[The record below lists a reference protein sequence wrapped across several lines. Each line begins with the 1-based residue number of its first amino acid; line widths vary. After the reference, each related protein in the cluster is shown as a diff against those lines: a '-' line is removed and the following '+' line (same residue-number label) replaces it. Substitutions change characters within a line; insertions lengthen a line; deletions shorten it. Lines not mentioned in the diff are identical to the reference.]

1 MDNKCCIHYDTVDET
16 KLVSLTSIESWKT
29 LLRAATILNHTAIVE
44 LSGKLKEDEIPQLSY
59 HKTCRPMFT
68 LKRDLQKLDQSQPG
82 CSATKV
88 RRASRDG
95 SCSNSTTL
103 PKKCIFCDKADKYLS
118 GKHTRDALVSCQ
130 TFIADKRIRKCAAVK
145 NDKRIMA
152 LTADELVAKE
162 ACYHKRCYSVYT
174 ISLYNEQREWH
185 PEGESFSDMA
195 INCLREMLAELYESP
210 DVVEFKT
217 LIDVVEKHLVSR
229 DVDKSEI
236 FQTKK
241 NLRRKIETNIQGFQ
255 FLNVHEKLLINPESL
270 IIEEVIK
277 KYIL

>member
-1 MDNKCCIHYDTVDET
+1 MT
-16 KLVSLTSIESWKT
+16 KLISTCLANT
-29 LLRAATILNHTAIVE
+29 LETLWYLVKH
-44 LSGKLKEDEIPQLSY
+44 SY
-59 HKTCRPMFT
+59 
-68 LKRDLQKLDQSQPG
+68 
-82 CSATKV
+82 
-88 RRASRDG
+88 
-95 SCSNSTTL
+95 
-103 PKKCIFCDKADKYLS
+103 
-118 GKHTRDALVSCQ
+118 
-130 TFIADKRIRKCAAVK
+130 KRIRKCAAVK

-174 ISLYNEQREWH
+174 ISLYNEQREWQ

-210 DVVEFKT
+210 DVAEFKT
-217 LIDVVEKHLVSR
+217 LIDVDEKHLVSR

-241 NLRRKIETNIQGFQ
+241 NLRRKIETNIQRFQ
-255 FLNVHEKLLINPESL
+255 FLNVHEKLLIYPESL

-277 KYIL
+277 KYYEVKVELDAVKASSQNKTVLYSRPWLDIVFDVYRNMSIKNAERMRRRKSTPTFQTIVTTQKIKQWHTFLSSASKKTALIKFLVEQWQLPKFNNMLQGKNIFITCGSTCL

>member
-16 KLVSLTSIESWKT
+16 KLVSLTSIESWK
-29 LLRAATILNHTAIVE
+29 IVE

-59 HKTCRPMFT
+59 HKTCRSMFT

-88 RRASRDG
+88 RQASRNG
-95 SCSNSTTL
+95 SCNNSTTL

-162 ACYHKRCYSVYT
+162 ACYHKRCYSPDPNCRGGIIRRGGVGDT
-174 ISLYNEQREWH
+174 TQLCSL
-185 PEGESFSDMA
+185 GGS
-195 INCLREMLAELYESP
+195 
-210 DVVEFKT
+210 
-217 LIDVVEKHLVSR
+217 
-229 DVDKSEI
+229 
-236 FQTKK
+236 
-241 NLRRKIETNIQGFQ
+241 
-255 FLNVHEKLLINPESL
+255 
-270 IIEEVIK
+270 
-277 KYIL
+277 